1 MATATYTPIASQTL
15 GSAAASI
22 TFSSIPGTYTDLR
35 LVLTGATS
43 VGGDALVLQFN
54 ADTAT
59 NYSSTILSGYGSSA
73 SSSSYL
79 STPSLRLWINY
90 SSSTTIPGFVSV
102 DLFSYAG
109 STNKTLLATT
119 SDDQNGSGTV
129 ELIAGLWRS
138 TSAITSIKV
147 FLVNANN
154 FNTGTIATL
163 WGI

>member
-1 MATATYTPIASQTL
+1 MATATYTPIATQTL

-35 LVLTGATS
+35 LVLTCTTS
-43 VGGDALVLQFN
+43 AQDEIAIQFN

-59 NYSSTILSGYGSSA
+59 HYSATSLGGTGVTAVSSNA
-73 SSSSYL
+73 TTQSNIE
-79 STPSLRLWINY
+79 INFTGATN
-90 SSSTTIPGFVSV
+90 TTGPALFTV
-102 DLFSYAG
+102 DAFSYAG
-109 STNKTLLATT
+109 GTNKTVVA
-119 SDDQNGSGTV
+119 SVANDGNGSGSV
-129 ELIAGLWRS
+129 ELTVGLWRS

-154 FNTGTIATL
+154 FNTGTIATI